1 MSDVQIRLGMRI
13 REARTRRG
21 WTQEALGE
29 RAGLSY
35 KFIGEV
41 ERGTGNPTVGSVDQI
56 ATALG
61 LDISDLLQ
69 REDTSASYPPIQ
81 ATDVAVVRDAR
92 NSLAPLEEMMRR
104 LTAAMKSAPRRRQ
117 RRP

>member
-1 MSDVQIRLGMRI
+1 M
-13 REARTRRG
+13 
-21 WTQEALGE
+21 
-29 RAGLSY
+29 SY

-61 LDISDLLQ
+61 LDIADLLQ
-69 REDTSASYPPIQ
+69 PEDTAAPYPPIQ
-81 ATDVAVVRDAR
+81 AADVAVVRDVR

-104 LTAAMKSAPRRRQ
+104 LTAAMKPNSRRRQ
-117 RRP
+117 RKP